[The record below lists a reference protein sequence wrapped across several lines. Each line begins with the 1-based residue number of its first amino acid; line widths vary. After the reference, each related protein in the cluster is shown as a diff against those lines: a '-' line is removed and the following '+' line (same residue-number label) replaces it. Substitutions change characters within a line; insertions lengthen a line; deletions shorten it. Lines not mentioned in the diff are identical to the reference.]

1 MRTVMASP
9 IAYSMGTDAV
19 EIAAGAAT
27 IELTVASAPSV
38 ISHGVEIKDLSEPI
52 AKVEG
57 KNGQH

>member
-27 IELTVASAPSV
+27 IELTVERPV
-38 ISHGVEIKDLSEPI
+38 GNLHGVEIKDLSEPI
-52 AKVEG
+52 AEVEG

>member
-19 EIAAGAAT
+19 EIAAGRGDDR
-27 IELTVASAPSV
+27 IDRRERPVGNL
-38 ISHGVEIKDLSEPI
+38 HGVEIKDLSEPI
-52 AKVEG
+52 AEVEG

>member
-27 IELTVASAPSV
+27 IELTVTSAPSV
-38 ISHGVEIKDLSEPI
+38 ISMVLKLSEPI
-52 AKVEG
+52 AEVEG

>member
-27 IELTVASAPSV
+27 IELTVTSAV
-38 ISHGVEIKDLSEPI
+38 GNLHGVEIKDLSEPI
-52 AKVEG
+52 AEVEG

>member
-1 MRTVMASP
+1 MASP

-38 ISHGVEIKDLSEPI
+38 ISMVLKSKTCPNRLP
-52 AKVEG
+52 K
-57 KNGQH
+57 

>member
-19 EIAAGAAT
+19 EIAAGRDDR
-27 IELTVASAPSV
+27 IDRRERPVGNL
-38 ISHGVEIKDLSEPI
+38 HGVEIKDLSEPI
-52 AKVEG
+52 AEVEG

>member
-27 IELTVASAPSV
+27 IELTVGNL
-38 ISHGVEIKDLSEPI
+38 HGVEIKDLSEPI
-52 AKVEG
+52 AEVEG